1 MLISLVSCS
10 LPSFA
15 LFSLCDEALWIT
27 GDEPNMLEF
36 EYNIQ
41 YNNTIQYRYSK
52 LLPTYLDWY
61 ISSQRVGDD
70 RHSNCRILK
79 CQRSQTITSLL
90 WRSTSKSGSN
100 IWINVFYYLLIRWLY
115 LCLWNEKNVLIV
127 LSNVFFCWRSKP
139 NDIHFTIMFD
149 PKSRKF
155 SPLDVWFFFFPSRKY
170 WNKFTAEIKKKCYH
184 VCTWWTLSNQ
194 SWWRPKQN
202 QKEAEYCTFVRWL
215 RPWLQINAYSA
226 ACLGGIWKY
235 PVFARMFTYDLL
247 CCFFVTNLLCFSSRL
262 FWIIAAIQCPGD
274 NCVNASPSA
283 LLLII
288 KVHQLY
294 SKVASM
300 ATKSYSHHPFCFI
313 IHPQSSQKGHPL
325 GETY

>member
-61 ISSQRVGDD
+61 ISSQCVGDD

-155 SPLDVWFFFFPSRKY
+155 SPLDVWFFFFSIKKILKQIHC
-170 WNKFTAEIKKKCYH
+170 WNKKEMLSCVYLVNTVKPELVETKTEPKGGRILYICQVAKTMTSNKC
-184 VCTWWTLSNQ
+184 
-194 SWWRPKQN
+194 
-202 QKEAEYCTFVRWL
+202 
-215 RPWLQINAYSA
+215 LQ
-226 ACLGGIWKY
+226 
-235 PVFARMFTYDLL
+235 
-247 CCFFVTNLLCFSSRL
+247 CCVSGWN
-262 FWIIAAIQCPGD
+262 
-274 NCVNASPSA
+274 
-283 LLLII
+283 
-288 KVHQLY
+288 
-294 SKVASM
+294 M
-300 ATKSYSHHPFCFI
+300 
-313 IHPQSSQKGHPL
+313 
-325 GETY
+325 